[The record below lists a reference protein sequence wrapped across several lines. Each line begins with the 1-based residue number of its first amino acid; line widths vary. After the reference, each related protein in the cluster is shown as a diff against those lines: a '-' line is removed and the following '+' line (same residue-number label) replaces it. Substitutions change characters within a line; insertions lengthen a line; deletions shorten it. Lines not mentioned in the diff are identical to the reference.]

1 MKILLLTLILFF
13 TACSTKNYEITQTKI
28 VVMKSPKLKFAD
40 VGYLRNTQ
48 NSIELEIFIAGTAV
62 EKIAINHVIC
72 VSDGC
77 MSKSSF
83 NQDYLHASYPEDIL
97 QNVLLGKAIYEGEN
111 RVKTAEG
118 FEQHIQN
125 ATVDIE
131 YKVSANAISF
141 KDKKNGILLKLK
153 DTNE

>member
-1 MKILLLTLILFF
+1 
-13 TACSTKNYEITQTKI
+13 
-28 VVMKSPKLKFAD
+28 MKSPKLKFAD

>member
-28 VVMKSPKLKFAD
+28 VIMKSPKLKFAD